1 MKKAPNLYTIDD
13 IIVHCGHHSTLIDD
27 LWVPARPMGYFSL
40 KYRLKLAIG
49 VFFGKYDALKWP
61 CDQ

>member
-13 IIVHCGHHSTLIDD
+13 IFVYCEHHSTLIDNV
-27 LWVPARPMGYFSL
+27 WVPARPIGYFIL

-49 VFFGKYDALKWP
+49 VFLGKYDALKWP

>member
-13 IIVHCGHHSTLIDD
+13 IVVHYGDHSTLIDNV
-27 LWVPARPMGYFSL
+27 WVPARPMGYFTL

-49 VFFGKYDALKWP
+49 VFIGKYDALEWP
-61 CDQ
+61 LGQ